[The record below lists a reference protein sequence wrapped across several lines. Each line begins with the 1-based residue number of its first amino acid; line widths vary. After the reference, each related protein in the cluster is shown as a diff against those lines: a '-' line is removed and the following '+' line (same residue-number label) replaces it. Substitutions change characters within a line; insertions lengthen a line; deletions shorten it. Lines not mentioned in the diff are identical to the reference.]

1 MRAIVNV
8 APGQLEM
15 REIPVPHAG
24 TGEVRIRV
32 AACGICATDLQMIRG
47 WERTGFPS
55 IPGHEWAGIVDEV
68 GPGVS
73 GAFLEAHVVG
83 ENVLSSGGEVG
94 FEYPGGYAEYLVTE
108 ASKLQVLP
116 DDYSL
121 TTATLIEPLAVCVRG
136 LRRLRCDAQGPY
148 LISGDGPIGLIFLM
162 LLISQGHEVVLVG
175 ERESRLKLAREL
187 GAKQVVNF
195 QETDMF
201 SVEGLR
207 FSSIIE
213 ASGSVHALEASLELA
228 SFGARVLIVGD
239 YGNGMAR
246 FEWNKILHSEL
257 ELIGSNASAGAWPE
271 AVRIALEGVIP
282 LERIITHTLPAD
294 EFAQGISMLEDR
306 SSNAVKIVLTWF

>member
-1 MRAIVNV
+1 MNV
-8 APGQLEM
+8 APGQLEI
-15 REIPVPHAG
+15 REMPIPHAG

-32 AACGICATDLQMIRG
+32 AACGICATDVQMIRG

-73 GAFLEAHVVG
+73 DALLEAHVVG

-116 DDYSL
+116 DDYPL

-136 LRRLRCDAQGPY
+136 LRRLRRDAQGPY
-148 LISGDGPIGLIFLM
+148 LIFGDGPIGLIFLM
-162 LLISQGHEVVLVG
+162 LLVSQGHEVVLVG

-195 QETDMF
+195 QETGMYP
-201 SVEGLR
+201 VGGLR

-213 ASGSVHALEASLELA
+213 ASGSVNALEASLELA
-228 SFGARVLIVGD
+228 SVGARVLIVGD
-239 YGNGMAR
+239 YENAMAR

-257 ELIGSNASAGAWPE
+257 ELIGSNASAGAWSE
-271 AVRIALEGVIP
+271 AVRTALESIIP
-282 LERIITHTLPAD
+282 LERIITHVLPAD
-294 EFAQGISMLEDR
+294 KFAQGISMLEDK

>member
-1 MRAIVNV
+1 MNV

-47 WERTGFPS
+47 WKRTGFPS

-73 GAFLEAHVVG
+73 DALLEAHVVG

-116 DDYSL
+116 DDYPL

-136 LRRLRCDAQGPY
+136 LRRLRRDAQGPY
-148 LISGDGPIGLIFLM
+148 LIFGDGPIGLIFSM

-201 SVEGLR
+201 SVEGLW
-207 FSSIIE
+207 FPSIIE

-228 SFGARVLIVGD
+228 SVGARVLIVGD
-239 YGNGMAR
+239 YGNAMAR

-271 AVRIALEGVIP
+271 AVRISQEGIIP
-282 LERIITHTLPAD
+282 LERIITHVLPAD
-294 EFAQGISMLEDR
+294 KFAQGISMLEDR

>member
-1 MRAIVNV
+1 MNV

-15 REIPVPHAG
+15 REIPVPQPG

-73 GAFLEAHVVG
+73 DALLEAHAVG

-116 DDYSL
+116 DDYPL

-136 LRRLRCDAQGPY
+136 LRRLRRDAQGPY
-148 LISGDGPIGLIFLM
+148 LIFGDGPIGLIFLM
-162 LLISQGHEVVLVG
+162 LLVSQGHEVVLVG
-175 ERESRLKLAREL
+175 KRESRLKLAREL
-187 GAKQVVNF
+187 GAKQAVNF
-195 QETDMF
+195 QETEMY

-207 FSSIIE
+207 FPSIIE
-213 ASGSVHALEASLELA
+213 ASGSAHALETSLELA
-228 SFGARVLIVGD
+228 SVGARVLIVGD
-239 YGNGMAR
+239 YGNAMAR

-271 AVRIALEGVIP
+271 AVRIAQEGIIP
-282 LERIITHTLPAD
+282 LERIITHVLPAD
-294 EFAQGISMLEDR
+294 KFAQGISMLEER